1 MKSAL
6 PNRTLDQVVLDTMD
20 IIKNTLSSASGIL
33 PRSAL
38 RKPTQHMPFAA
49 ALTRMQDEGEI
60 EIINAD
66 QSATPHVVKL
76 RASVAA
82 PKLPALTRTSVDT
95 INGILIKARDSDT
108 QVNANM
114 LKETI
119 YDVCIRLLPTSIKK
133 VGDSGTLVAEFPV
146 MATDSETMSYRVVLG
161 TINQPIPVFLNS
173 LETEC
178 KNRLGLVDGL
188 VSNLLADILLSMN
201 VELTDGK

>member
-6 PNRTLDQVVLDTMD
+6 PNRTLDQVVLDTMA

-66 QSATPHVVKL
+66 QSATHHVVKL

-119 YDVCIRLLPTSIKK
+119 YDLCIRLIPTSIKK